1 MSPALQFDGITKIY
15 RKGISR
21 RPVVALDRLS
31 LTVERGEIF
40 GFLGANAAGK
50 TTAIHIAMG
59 FTFATEGGGT
69 LLGSPFGDI
78 ASKRRIGFLPENVPL
93 HFRPT
98 DSLLSFYGA
107 LNRMSNRGDR
117 QLARSIAEVLE
128 LMGLGARARDNV
140 KSFSRGMQ
148 QKVGLAQALVNDP
161 ELLILDEPTS
171 ALDPVARAAVRELL
185 LRLRERGKTVFF
197 SSHQLSDV
205 EQICDRV
212 AILRAGRVVAEGTLQ
227 SLLAAGDE
235 CVIRARNL
243 SPDKLPSIVAGGH
256 SAPGPARLRARLV
269 EGELLEVAVPWP
281 AQRECIE
288 RIWSA
293 GGEIVFLN
301 PSGGTLEALFLELAG
316 DGERAADGA
325 KPGAGRS
332 GKGSVES
339 GRAGADNE

>member
-1 MSPALQFDGITKIY
+1 MAPALQFDGVTKIY
-15 RKGISR
+15 RKAISR
-21 RPVVALDRLS
+21 RSVVALDRFS

-59 FTFATEGGGT
+59 FTFAGEGSGT

-78 ASKRRIGFLPENVPL
+78 ASKRRVGFLPENVPL
-93 HFRPT
+93 HFRPAEG
-98 DSLLSFYGA
+98 LLSFYGA
-107 LNRMSNRGDR
+107 LSGMSNRGDPR
-117 QLARSIAEVLE
+117 LDRRIAEVLE
-128 LMGLGARARDNV
+128 LLGLGSRASDNV

-148 QKVGLAQALVNDP
+148 QKVGLAQALLNDP

-185 LRLRERGKTVFF
+185 LRLRESGKTVFF

-205 EQICDRV
+205 ERICDRV
-212 AILRAGRVVAEGTLQ
+212 AILRAGRIVAEGTLQ

-243 SPDKLPSIVAGGH
+243 SPDKLPFIVAGSH
-256 SAPGPARLRARLV
+256 STPGTARLRARLV

-281 AQRECIE
+281 AQRECLE

-293 GGEIVFLN
+293 GGEIISLN
-301 PSGGTLEALFLELAG
+301 PSGNTLEALFLELAG
-316 DGERAADGA
+316 DGEHAADGE
-325 KPGAGRS
+325 KPGPGTTFPNSAQAGS
-332 GKGSVES
+332 
-339 GRAGADNE
+339 AGADNR